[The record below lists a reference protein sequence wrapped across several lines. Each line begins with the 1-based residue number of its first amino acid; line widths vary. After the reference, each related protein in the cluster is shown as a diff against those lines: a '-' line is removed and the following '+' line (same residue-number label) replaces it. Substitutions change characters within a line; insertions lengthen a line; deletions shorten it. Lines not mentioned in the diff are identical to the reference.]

1 MGGTPLYLI
10 VLILVIYHLILVFTA
25 RLNMGSSYDYNNLVS
40 FISISN
46 MTDQKYLELTKKT
59 SEEEI
64 CEMILKQINV
74 NSKIANLK
82 MKQFNKAL
90 MYSFILIPL
99 TIILVT
105 FSG

>member
-1 MGGTPLYLI
+1 
-10 VLILVIYHLILVFTA
+10 
-25 RLNMGSSYDYNNLVS
+25 
-40 FISISN
+40 